1 MRQKTFSSE
10 RPENPFIIENIKNG
24 RCTILFFD
32 NIEEVQEVG
41 EEQEVSTTYKYDQY
55 NMENVPYRDSLS
67 DEIHNNLQDWLEKA
81 KEQDKE
87 IVADKLKEKRD
98 ADLYATDWT
107 QIPNSP
113 LSPEVVQKYALYR
126 QALRDVPQQEG
137 FPYDVEYPKLEDYIG
152 G

>member
-1 MRQKTFSSE
+1 MRQKTYSSD
-10 RPENPFIIENIKNG
+10 RPQQPYIIDNIRNG
-24 RCTILFFD
+24 KCTILFFD
-32 NIEEVQEVG
+32 NIIEIDGSEENEKQ
-41 EEQEVSTTYKYDQY
+41 YCYDLY
-55 NMENVPYRDSLS
+55 IVEDVTYRDNLSETIFENLS
-67 DEIHNNLQDWLEKA
+67 DWLADA
-81 KEQDKE
+81 KEQDREK
-87 IVADKLKEKRD
+87 VADKLKEKRD

-113 LSPEVVQKYALYR
+113 LSPEVVQNYALYR